1 MVRRTKEEDRRIDE
15 AVGRRLAAIRKAREM
30 TQIDL
35 AAALGVTQ
43 AHLSKYERGEV
54 RMTAAGLLKASKALK
69 VSSDELL
76 GLRKARLA

>member
-1 MVRRTKEEDRRIDE
+1 MRRTKEENRRIDR
-15 AVGRRLAAIRKAREM
+15 AIGRRLAEIRRAREM

-43 AHLSKYERGEV
+43 AHLSKYERGDV
-54 RMTAAGLLKASKALK
+54 RMTAVGILKAAKALK

-76 GLRKARLA
+76 GLRKSRLA